1 MVGVRCTDHV
11 VHAPADIVINNK
23 KKELIL
29 QVLKQKGYRQF
40 RKNAVAGEAEEDD
53 SAVVG
58 GGYDYLLSM
67 PLWSLT
73 MEKVAQL
80 EVWGCRVA

>member
-1 MVGVRCTDHV
+1 M
-11 VHAPADIVINNK
+11 
-23 KKELIL
+23 
-29 QVLKQKGYRQF
+29 LKQKGYRQF
-40 RKNAVAGEAEEDD
+40 RKNGAGAEVEGQGDDDD

-80 EVWGCRVA
+80 EVSGLHLA